1 MSVASS
7 VIERNTYLQQPTR
20 NEAAALDADQLHN
33 ARMKNN
39 LARLLDPSN
48 TTEDV
53 VASIDAEGNHVIRST
68 PVEEE
73 PQAPLSAHDMLYGP
87 RRNTK
92 ATVTRGIVA
101 NNQPVQPAAPARQPV
116 YMVTN
121 ARADS
126 DLFRAD
132 SPINRQVY
140 ASTPAEAYAAAR
152 AMADAMA
159 AAAPAPAAAPAAVQP
174 VQVAN
179 DESEDLR
186 PTATTIQYQTIGADG
201 SVVINSPATAQQNS
215 TVHSEENT
223 EKKFTLT
230 RRDKTVIGVI
240 VGLILAVFVLI
251 IVNSAVISGLNND
264 IEILEERASAI
275 QTESMDTAAAY
286 EELVSHDNVYNVA
299 LEMGW
304 ID

>member
-53 VASIDAEGNHVIRST
+53 VASIDAEGNHVIRT
-68 PVEEE
+68 APVEEE
-73 PQAPLSAHDMLYGP
+73 PAAPLSAHDMLYGP

-101 NNQPVQPAAPARQPV
+101 NNQPVAPVAPAAPARQPV

-152 AMADAMA
+152 AMAAATA
-159 AAAPAPAAAPAAVQP
+159 AAAPAPAAVQP
-174 VQVAN
+174 VQVVD

-201 SVVINSPATAQQNS
+201 SVVINSPAAAQQD
-215 TVHSEENT
+215 TAVHAEENI
-223 EKKFTLT
+223 EKKLVLS

-264 IEILEERASAI
+264 IEILEERASAV